1 MAGGEP
7 PPLEG
12 GEELLAVLRGIGSV
26 MFLTSLRIILAR
38 DGVERRPRSGIQSYP
53 LDGIRLIRLE
63 RGSGPS
69 GRVVVWSSTGQEAA
83 SMFFE
88 GRSLEQAAELVA
100 LGRVHVA
107 RLRRAAGRRPDRPPQ
122 TS

>member
-7 PPLEG
+7 PPPWG
-12 GEELLAVLRGIGSV
+12 ATGLLPVPRGIGSR
-26 MFLTSLRIILAR
+26 MFPTSPRIVLAG
-38 DGVERRPRSGIQSYP
+38 DGGERRPRSGIQSYP

-63 RGSGPS
+63 RGSGAS

-88 GRSLEQAAELVA
+88 GRSLERAGELVA

-107 RLRRAAGRRPDRPPQ
+107 RRRRAAGRRPDRPPQ

>member
-1 MAGGEP
+1 
-7 PPLEG
+7 
-12 GEELLAVLRGIGSV
+12 
-26 MFLTSLRIILAR
+26 MFLTTLRIIVAR

-63 RGSGPS
+63 RGNGPS
-69 GRVVVWSSTGQEAA
+69 GRVAVWSSTGQEAA

-88 GRSLEQAAELVA
+88 GRSLAQAAELVA
-100 LGRVHVA
+100 LGRLHVA
-107 RLRRAAGRRPDRPPQ
+107 RRRRAAGRRPEPPPQ